1 MNVFRAI
8 SITAAMVAVAVNVQA
23 ELANGIKAVVHD
35 SVITYLDV
43 EDLTAQTAEVLRR
56 QYRTQ
61 PEEFAKKMDEAR
73 GENLEKLLSRELI
86 LQDFKTAGYNLP
98 ESVIEELVQERIHA
112 KYGDRATLT
121 KTLQAE
127 GITYEKFRQQ
137 VREQFIVEALRQ
149 KNISAEIIISPHKI
163 ETYYLAHS
171 DDFKVEDEVKLRMI
185 VLEKS
190 SDPGAASAKG
200 LAQEILGK
208 LKEGATFA
216 EMATIHSSGSKA
228 KQGGDWGWVE
238 RSVLRKELADIAFT
252 LKAGE
257 LSGVIETP
265 EACYLMLVEDTRS
278 SHTKSLG
285 EMREQ
290 IEKNLLL
297 EERNRLEKQWI
308 DKLKKKT
315 FFRYF

>member
-1 MNVFRAI
+1 MNVFRATAVSAAI
-8 SITAAMVAVAVNVQA
+8 VFIAASIRA
-23 ELANGIKAVVHD
+23 ELADGIKAVVHD
-35 SVITYLDV
+35 SIITYLDV
-43 EDLTAQTAEVLRR
+43 EDLTLQTAEVLRK
-56 QYRTQ
+56 QFRTQ
-61 PEEFAKKMDEAR
+61 PEQFQKKMDEAR
-73 GENLEKLLSRELI
+73 ADNLDKLLSRQLI

-98 ESVIEELVQERIHA
+98 ESVIDELVQERIHG
-112 KYGDRATLT
+112 KFGDRATLT

-149 KNISAEIIISPHKI
+149 KNISSEIIISPHKI
-163 ETYYLAHS
+163 EMYYQAHA
-171 DDFKVEDEVKLRMI
+171 DEFKVEDEVKLRMI

-190 SDPGAASAKG
+190 SDPASPSPKA

-238 RSVLRKELADIAFT
+238 RSVLRKELADAAFA

-257 LSGVIETP
+257 LSSVIETP
-265 EACYLMLVEDTRS
+265 EACYLMQVEEARPN
-278 SHTKSLG
+278 HTKTLA
-285 EMREQ
+285 EVRDQ

-297 EERNRLEKQWI
+297 DERNRLEKQWI

>member
-1 MNVFRAI
+1 MFRTIVIMGAI
-8 SITAAMVAVAVNVQA
+8 ALAVNVQA
-23 ELANGIKAVVHD
+23 ELADGIKAIVHD

-43 EDLTAQTAEVLRR
+43 EDLTAQTADVLRR
-56 QYRTQ
+56 QFRNQ
-61 PEEFAKKMDEAR
+61 PEEFQKKMDEAR
-73 GENLEKLLSRELI
+73 GDNLEKLLSRELI

-98 ESVIEELVQERIHA
+98 ESVIDELVLERIHA
-112 KYGDRATLT
+112 KYGDRVTLT

-149 KNISAEIIISPHKI
+149 KNISSEIIISPHKI
-163 ETYYLAHS
+163 EMYYQAHL
-171 DDFKVEDEVKLRMI
+171 DGFKVDDEVKLRMI

-190 SDPGAASAKG
+190 SDPGVPSPKA

-208 LKEGATFA
+208 IKEGATFA

-238 RSVLRKELADIAFT
+238 NSVPPVLRKELNDIAFT
-252 LKAGE
+252 LKKGDV
-257 LSGVIETP
+257 SGVIDTP

-278 SHTKSLG
+278 SHTRSLG
-285 EMREQ
+285 DVRQE
-290 IEKNLLL
+290 IEKSLLL